1 MKRVFVMAVLCGIAL
16 AGCASRGDRYE
27 NPDVSQSQFLGDR
40 ANCLAQAQQVFS
52 AASNTYGGT
61 SNSRVVADCAVMRSC
76 MQSLGYTSDPKG
88 SLYARSEPTIE
99 CRK

>member
-1 MKRVFVMAVLCGIAL
+1 MKRLFVVAALCTIAL
-16 AGCASRGDRYE
+16 AACTSRGDRYE
-27 NPDVSQSQFLGDR
+27 NPNVSQSQFLSDR

-76 MQSLGYTSDPKG
+76 MQSLGYTSDSQG
-88 SLYARSEPTIE
+88 ALYARSEATIE